1 MHSLE
6 QLHALAR
13 LILASI
19 MENKLWIHMD
29 LPEFLALRP
38 FCERNSHIFLSS
50 FGN

>member
-6 QLHALAR
+6 QFHALAL
-13 LILASI
+13 LILANI
-19 MENKLWIHMD
+19 MGNKLWIHID

-50 FGN
+50 FVN